1 MSVVDGAP
9 AQSSLVSSSVST
21 AARILE
27 SDHFSP
33 KSGACA
39 AAVHAIKRRPDR
51 PGSSAAAGVWTI
63 TGIQTCKFKLFANG
77 RRRANTSFKLRQVN
91 EILKIDRVSNLGL
104 PQASL
109 STMKTKCARIH
120 VHEKLRLHCSPT

>member
-39 AAVHAIKRRPDR
+39 AAVHAIRRRPDR

-63 TGIQTCKFKLFANG
+63 TGIQTCKFKLFTKG
-77 RRRANTSFKLRQVN
+77 RRRTNTSFKLRQVN
-91 EILKIDRVSNLGL
+91 EVLKLDRVFKLGL
-104 PQASL
+104 PPGFLIYGEHQ
-109 STMKTKCARIH
+109 
-120 VHEKLRLHCSPT
+120 LRSNIN